1 MKPNDSMREYGF
13 LLMIDANCILNL
25 SSHIFY
31 GFIGSEFDNQVLQ
44 RFELL
49 VGPDLGNNNC

>member
-1 MKPNDSMREYGF
+1 MREYGF